1 MYDSMGP
8 SSNNYEYFLSSM
20 DSFGNLVSAMEIEDA
35 PPNVD
40 YNPMGSALAYSTAY
54 GTIVAASF
62 N

>member
-35 PPNVD
+35 PPNVE
-40 YNPMGSALAYSTAY
+40 ST
-54 GTIVAASF
+54 
-62 N
+62 